1 MRPALVVST
10 TLALLALMA
19 VPAASFGKSAR
30 WQAFHT
36 PSGHIVCDYFHPRL
50 RCDIEGPTYR
60 QPKKN
65 CHGIGDFGFSFAL
78 LTTGGRGH
86 GICVSDAVAPSG
98 HVLHYG
104 TRWSRGGITCVSRTT
119 GLTCR
124 KGRHFMFLSRQKYKV
139 G

>member
-1 MRPALVVST
+1 MRPMLVAT
-10 TLALLALMA
+10 TALALLALLF
-19 VPAASFGKSAR
+19 VPAASFGKASR

-36 PSGHIVCDYFHPRL
+36 PSGHIVCDYYHPRL
-50 RCDIEGPTYR
+50 RCDIEGGTYR

-65 CHGIGDFGFSFAL
+65 CHGIGDFGFAFAL
-78 LTTGGRGH
+78 LSTGGRGH
-86 GICVSDAVAPSG
+86 GICVSDAVVPSK

-104 TRWSRGGITCVSRTT
+104 RHWSRGGIVCVSRRS

-124 KGRHFMFLSRQKYKV
+124 KGTHFMFLSRAKYKV